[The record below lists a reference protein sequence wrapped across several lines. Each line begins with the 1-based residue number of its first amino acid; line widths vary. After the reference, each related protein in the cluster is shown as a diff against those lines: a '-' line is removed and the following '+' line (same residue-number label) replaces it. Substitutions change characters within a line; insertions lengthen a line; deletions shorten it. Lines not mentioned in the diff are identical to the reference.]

1 MIENKMLVTH
11 TSRTGKTYL
20 LHSGPKRD
28 GGVQHFFSTRAT
40 GNLADRLPEGFEI
53 YEAVGG
59 QVFLRRE
66 QPKLI
71 RDSERDIVSQWL
83 QQNHPRHRYKIEVRA
98 KTLTIHENGN
108 PIEASERFGRIFS
121 RQDLAD
127 MAGRFA
133 SYQAVLRFILTDP
146 VRRLFAPERFCF
158 RGSVDDWISVGP
170 PESIDKIAAKHLKH
184 LGRNSLF
191 ELY

>member
-1 MIENKMLVTH
+1 MPVTH
-11 TSRTGKTYL
+11 ASRRGKTYY
-20 LHSGPKRD
+20 LHSGPKHD
-28 GGVQHFFSTRAT
+28 GGVQHFFSTKST

-71 RDSERDIVSQWL
+71 RDSERDIISQWL
-83 QQNHPRHRYKIEVRA
+83 QQNHPRHSYKIEVRA
-98 KTLTIHENGN
+98 KILTIHENGN

-127 MAGRFA
+127 VAERLA

-146 VRRLFAPERFCF
+146 ERRLFAPERYCF

-170 PESIDKIAAKHLKH
+170 AASIDKIAAKYLQHIS
-184 LGRNSLF
+184 RSSLY